1 MTQLTLQE
9 AATQVGKSR
18 STIWR
23 AVKSGKLSAHKQE
36 DGDFL
41 VDASELLRVYP
52 HVARA
57 TSHDTANETER
68 NINENRSLQVEL
80 EAAKQRIRDLE
91 ADKADLRGERD
102 KLLAV
107 VQEQASSMKLLTDQ
121 RASPAGDAPAK
132 GFLARLFGR

>member
-23 AVKSGKLSAHKQE
+23 AVKNGKLSAHKQ
-36 DGDFL
+36 DGGDFL
-41 VDASELLRVYP
+41 VDASELLRAYP
-52 HVARA
+52 PVARA
-57 TSHDTANETER
+57 TSQDTKDETTR
-68 NINENRSLQVEL
+68 NSNENSPLQVEL
-80 EAAKQRIRDLE
+80 EAAKQRIRELE

-121 RASPAGDAPAK
+121 PPAPAGK
-132 GFLARLFGR
+132 GWLGRLFSEKS